1 MTDQFESALK
11 RLVTE
16 LRAEAA
22 LVWSLIG
29 RSGAEED
36 GLERLRAVL
45 DRLPDG
51 VVTVD
56 QELAEATVNKAA
68 AELLELSHGG
78 QSQSNFRDALKRLS
92 RRSMNHDEFDSQ
104 MAILDSDPTA
114 SIECMLRFAGRP
126 SHILVASRPDQGR
139 HFQGRTWVFYDE
151 SESSQAI
158 ELLTRAH
165 AQLRASADAMLD
177 PQVLLE
183 AIRDPAGQTVDLI
196 YRDVNHATCGYLGV
210 SRKDLIGS
218 SLLESVPNLA
228 GSGLMARYAHCAET
242 GEPVVLDAFPSYLDV
257 MESPRHFDIRA
268 AAAGPDLIS
277 LTWRDVT
284 ERVEAAER
292 IGSSEQRFRLLAEN
306 VGDVVMHIRGG
317 VIAWVSPSVEEV
329 LGAGP
334 EHWVGRKISDIIAPE
349 DRDAHEKVTWLDQ
362 DRTVVPR
369 GRVVAADG
377 STHWVHVHAKAFYDA
392 GGNPDGYTASFRVI
406 DDEMHAIE
414 KVEEA
419 QRQKADADA
428 RYRRLMDNSAVGMC
442 MVTPQGRFETVNE
455 ALCDFFGYDA
465 ETLATMTWQQLTTGE
480 TLAADLRSADDL
492 LAGRTDR
499 YRVTKQYVHAD
510 GHLIWGDLSVSCLR
524 DARGK
529 VEYFVSQVIDI
540 TAEVESQRQIAQRDQ
555 QNRALAQRLQA
566 QTDRLRSELKVA
578 GAYVTELLPGKLDGP
593 VQVSHLYMPS
603 RELGGDCLDYRWIDD
618 EHLLIYLIDVSG
630 HGLAPALEAISVH
643 NLLRSGSL
651 PTATLLEPAEVL
663 AELNAKFPMEE
674 HGGNY
679 FTMWYGVYRAPTRTL
694 RYASA
699 GHPPALVFTDSATES
714 VRLAGEGLPV
724 GMFVDA
730 GYSCETYVV
739 PPNAEVVLYSDG
751 AFEFP
756 TPDGTLLSLDDFVAL
771 CSEVVGTSN
780 RTPDGTSHWTL
791 HELAG
796 KLQGRT
802 STGLFSDDCS
812 LLRLHFS

>member
-1 MTDQFESALK
+1 MTDQFEHALK

-22 LVWSLIG
+22 LVWNLIG
-29 RSGAEED
+29 RSGPAD
-36 GLERLRAVL
+36 DDAGHLRAVL
-45 DRLPDG
+45 DGLPDG

-56 QELAEATVNKAA
+56 HVLGEAAVNKAA
-68 AELLELSHGG
+68 AALLDLPPGG
-78 QSQSNFRDALKRLS
+78 QPEAKFRAALTRLS
-92 RRSMNHDEFDSQ
+92 RRSLNHDEFDSH
-104 MAILDSDPTA
+104 MTILESDPTA
-114 SIECMLRFAGRP
+114 SIESMLRFAGSP
-126 SHILVASRPDQGR
+126 SHILVSSEPDR
-139 HFQGRTWVFYDE
+139 DSALQGRTWVFYDE
-151 SESSQAI
+151 SESAQAI
-158 ELLTRAH
+158 ESLTRAH

-177 PQVLLE
+177 PQVLVE
-183 AIRDPAGQTVDLI
+183 AIRDASGKTVDLI
-196 YRDVNHATCGYLGV
+196 YRDVNHATCSYLGMR
-210 SRKDLIGS
+210 RKDLIGG
-218 SLLESVPNLA
+218 SLLKSLPNLA

-242 GEPVVLDAFPSYLDV
+242 GEPVVLDAFPAYTDV
-257 MESPRHFDIRA
+257 LEGPRHYDIRA
-268 AAAGPDLIS
+268 AGAGPGLVS

-292 IGSSEQRFRLLAEN
+292 IAGSEQRFRLLAEN

-334 EHWVGRKISDIIAPE
+334 EHWVGRRVSDIIAPE
-349 DRDAHEKVTWLDQ
+349 DRDAHEKVTWLNV

-369 GRVVAADG
+369 GRVIAADG
-377 STHWVHVHAKAFYDA
+377 TTHWVHVHAKAFYDA

-414 KVEEA
+414 NVEEA
-419 QRQKADADA
+419 QRQKAEADA

-442 MVTPQGRFETVNE
+442 LTTRDGRFETVND
-455 ALCDFFGYDA
+455 ALCEFFGYDP
-465 ETLATMTWQQLTTGE
+465 ETLATKTWQDLTAGE
-480 TLAADLRSADDL
+480 TMEGDLRRADDL
-492 LAGRTDR
+492 LSGRTDS

-524 DARGK
+524 DARGD

-578 GAYVTELLPGKLDGP
+578 GAYVTALLPGDLDGP
-593 VQVSHLYMPS
+593 VQVRHRYMPS

-630 HGLAPALEAISVH
+630 HGLAPALEAISLH

-651 PTATLLEPAEVL
+651 PRATLLEPADVL
-663 AELNAKFPMEE
+663 SELNAKFPMEE

-679 FTMWYGVYRAPTRTL
+679 LTMWYGVYDAPTRTL
-694 RYASA
+694 RYANA
-699 GHPPALVFTDSATES
+699 GHPPALVFTESAAEP

-724 GMFVDA
+724 GMFSDFDFV
-730 GYSCETYVV
+730 CESYEV
-739 PPNAEVVLYSDG
+739 PPDAEIVLYSDG

-771 CSEVVGTSN
+771 CTDVVGT
-780 RTPDGTSHWTL
+780 PGWTL
-791 HELAG
+791 DDLAG
-796 KLQGRT
+796 KLQGHT

-812 LLRLHFS
+812 LVRLHFR